1 MTPEPVIPISAIE
14 HFVYCPRQCALIHCD
29 GVWSDNAHTVKGTR
43 AHRRVDSGRHR
54 AERGRR
60 VLRGIPLWSESLGL
74 SGRSDVVEIDG
85 DTVRPVEYKS
95 GVPHGMAADFQLC
108 AQAMCLEEMLDVA
121 VASGSIWYGGPR
133 RRIEIEFNSALRDR
147 VRAAI
152 DAIREQ
158 LLAGAL
164 PDAVDDERCTECQLV
179 HHCLPGV
186 TRRPRQDPT
195 VHVPR
200 RVRMRYL
207 STLYVRDH
215 RARIQHRRGSLTVSS
230 PKGSQRVPLEA
241 IDSVVLLGAAQV
253 TSQALDAC
261 VSRGIRVAALR
272 RNGSVRFVVNGAT
285 NGNVHLRTA
294 LFEAVHDGSR
304 SLELA
309 RSTVAAKLQNSR
321 KVVSRWSR
329 DEKDAAISER
339 LAERSEQIRQRI
351 GRLVDA
357 VTGDGLRGIEGD
369 AARIHFRALEQVVAK
384 TELRF
389 SSRTRRPPRD
399 PVNAMLSFCYGLV
412 VTECTGAL
420 EGVGL
425 DHQMGFFHRPRAG
438 RPSLALDLAE
448 ELRALTDRFIVSLIR
463 RRQIGPTGFEF
474 TPGGG
479 VYLTDDART
488 ALIKAWEDHKET
500 EISHAILGRP
510 VGRWAIPSIQAT
522 LLARHLRGDL
532 SAYPPFVLP

>member
-1 MTPEPVIPISAIE
+1 
-14 HFVYCPRQCALIHCD
+14 
-29 GVWSDNAHTVKGTR
+29 
-43 AHRRVDSGRHR
+43 
-54 AERGRR
+54 
-60 VLRGIPLWSESLGL
+60 
-74 SGRSDVVEIDG
+74 
-85 DTVRPVEYKS
+85 
-95 GVPHGMAADFQLC
+95 
-108 AQAMCLEEMLDVA
+108 
-121 VASGSIWYGGPR
+121 
-133 RRIEIEFNSALRDR
+133 
-147 VRAAI
+147 
-152 DAIREQ
+152 
-158 LLAGAL
+158 
-164 PDAVDDERCTECQLV
+164 
-179 HHCLPGV
+179 
-186 TRRPRQDPT
+186 
-195 VHVPR
+195 
-200 RVRMRYL
+200 MRYL

-230 PKGSQRVPLEA
+230 PQGSQRVPLEA
-241 IDSVVLLGAAQV
+241 IDSVVLLGGAQV

-272 RNGSVRFVVNGAT
+272 RSGSVRFLVNGAT

-294 LFEAVHDGSR
+294 LFEAVKDDSR

-309 RSTVAAKLQNSR
+309 RTTVAAKLQNSR
-321 KVVSRWSR
+321 RVVSRWSR
-329 DEKDAAISER
+329 DEKDAVRSER

-357 VTGDGLRGIEGD
+357 VTGDHIRGIEGD
-369 AARIHFRALEQVVAK
+369 AARIHFRALAQVVSM

-420 EGVGL
+420 ESIGL
-425 DHQMGFFHRPRAG
+425 DYQMGFFHRPRAG

-463 RRQIGPTGFEF
+463 RRQIGPAGFEY

-479 VYLTDDART
+479 VYLRDDART

-500 EISHAILGRP
+500 EIPHGILGRP

-532 SAYPPFVLP
+532 GAYPPFVLP